1 MINKLD
7 LKTVDIIKFNHW
19 LNARKITS
27 QFINKKQNSLS
38 KKLNKFTIQD
48 IQMIF

>member
-38 KKLNKFTIQD
+38 KKLKTKKILKLVQKN
-48 IQMIF
+48 